1 MCPQTDRD
9 ASTMPE
15 NSSKTPQALLLL
27 APGCAHCPAIL
38 TGLTGL
44 IKSGKLSRL
53 EVIDITQS
61 PELAEAY
68 GVRSVPWTRIG
79 AFELV
84 GAQTPEELE
93 HWVRAASGGGGVAE
107 YYSHL
112 LESQRLEQAL
122 SHIRQHPAS
131 LLDLVLLLSSLETP
145 MAVRIGIGA
154 VIEELA
160 GSGLLDR
167 IVPELEQLT
176 RSDEPQTRAD
186 ACHYLSIAGNPS
198 ALETIRVLQ
207 DDPDPEVREIA
218 AESLAVLSADTL
230 GTTD

>member
-1 MCPQTDRD
+1 
-9 ASTMPE
+9 MPE

-176 RSDEPQTRAD
+176 RSDEPQIRAD
-186 ACHYLSIAGNPS
+186 ACHYLSIAGNSS
-198 ALETIRVLQ
+198 ALETIRALQ

>member
-1 MCPQTDRD
+1 
-9 ASTMPE
+9 MPE

-112 LESQRLEQAL
+112 LES
-122 SHIRQHPAS
+122 
-131 LLDLVLLLSSLETP
+131 LDLVLLLSSLETP

-176 RSDEPQTRAD
+176 RSDEPQIRAD
-186 ACHYLSIAGNPS
+186 ACHYLSIAGNSS
-198 ALETIRVLQ
+198 ALETIRALQ

-230 GTTD
+230 DTTD